1 MKMNDKIEIS
11 ALKAALIRYNAEA
24 TADIIVALKDALIE
38 CDVGGPRLIELL
50 DTMYY
55 HISDIWDEC
64 NNLFK
69 ERE

>member
-11 ALKAALIRYNAEA
+11 ALKVALIRYNAEA
-24 TADIIVALKDALIE
+24 TADIIVALKE

-50 DTMYY
+50 DTMYN

-64 NNLFK
+64 NDLFK
-69 ERE
+69 QGEMA